1 VPASLRGSTDAAVL
15 AVGDAQ
21 NMATAPQK
29 TSVLA
34 DLTAGDLTASGLV
47 TCFPDDGL
55 ATVASNLI
63 RHDVHAALLL
73 PHDGGVPLLVSDLDL
88 VRAAL
93 TQVHRVEDIKATLE
107 PSAALRADAP
117 IADVVATMAERYVR
131 HLLVT
136 DPETGAPI
144 RLVSALDVVAAL
156 GGVDPDLSR
165 QRRIAQHRP
174 PANAT
179 SLRDATVDEVAQLG
193 ILTCIAGASLL
204 TVARTMAERRVHCVA
219 IAGIEHPGEH
229 LIWGLIEDIDI
240 VVAMHRDAL
249 SEPAASIA
257 RKSPIAVE
265 VSDSLTHAAELLVEH
280 DASHVVV
287 VGPTGLA
294 AGIISTLDVA
304 SVLAAGLLNSVL

>member
-1 VPASLRGSTDAAVL
+1 VASLRCSTDAAVL
-15 AVGDAQ
+15 ALGHAQ
-21 NMATAPQK
+21 TMATAPQK

-34 DLTAGDLTASGLV
+34 DLTAGELTASGLV

-63 RHDVHAALLL
+63 RHDVHAVLVL
-73 PHDGGVPLLVSDLDL
+73 PHDGGVPLMVTDVDLM
-88 VRAAL
+88 RAAL
-93 TQVHRVEDIKATLE
+93 TRVNRVENFKVTLE
-107 PSAALRADAP
+107 PCAALRADAP
-117 IADVVATMAERYVR
+117 VSAVVATMAERYVR

-144 RLVSALDVVAAL
+144 GLVSALDVVAAL

-165 QRRIAQHRP
+165 QRRAAQHRP
-174 PANAT
+174 PVNAT
-179 SLRDATVDEVAQLG
+179 SLRHATVDDVAHLG
-193 ILTCIAGASLL
+193 ILTCVAGASLL

-240 VVAMHRDAL
+240 VVAMHRDAV

-257 RKSPIAVE
+257 AKSPIAVE
-265 VSDSLTHAAELLVEH
+265 MHDSLAHAAELMVEH
-280 DASHVVV
+280 DTSHVVV
-287 VGPTGLA
+287 VGPAGLA

-304 SVLAAGLLNSVL
+304 TVLATGLVNSVL

>member
-1 VPASLRGSTDAAVL
+1 VL
-15 AVGDAQ
+15 ALRDAQ
-21 NMATAPQK
+21 TMATAPQK

-63 RHDVHAALLL
+63 RHDVHAALML
-73 PHDGGVPLLVSDLDL
+73 PHDGGLPLLVTDVDLM
-88 VRAAL
+88 RAAL
-93 TQVHRVEDIKATLE
+93 THVNRVEDIKVSLE
-107 PSAALRADAP
+107 PPAALRADAP
-117 IADVVATMAERYVR
+117 VSDVVATMAQRYVR

-136 DPETGAPI
+136 DPETGAPV

-165 QRRIAQHRP
+165 QRRIAQHGP

-179 SLRDATVDEVAQLG
+179 SLREATVHDVAHLG

-219 IAGIEHPGEH
+219 IAGIEHRGEH
-229 LIWGLIEDIDI
+229 LIWGLIEDIDL

-249 SEPAASIA
+249 SEPADSIA

-265 VSDSLTHAAELLVEH
+265 MSDSLVHAAELLVEH

-304 SVLAAGLLNSVL
+304 GVLATGLVNSVLDSVVAAGTVEQA